1 MLFSSEFEGMHE
13 KTPLCDELTV
23 LMRRE
28 LRVSPG
34 RGAFW
39 EKKMRRFS
47 SELGLEDSET
57 STSWEKRKKRN
68 MVFDSDKLKCHK
80 KKKDIN
86 IWNDSRKTS
95 FSIIAFAGFSFLSL
109 NENTVSCFP
118 FCYLTRA
125 NFFFLRSLKD
135 FRN

>member
-57 STSWEKRKKRN
+57 STSWEKKKE
-68 MVFDSDKLKCHK
+68 K
-80 KKKDIN
+80 KH
-86 IWNDSRKTS
+86 
-95 FSIIAFAGFSFLSL
+95 GL
-109 NENTVSCFP
+109 
-118 FCYLTRA
+118 
-125 NFFFLRSLKD
+125 
-135 FRN
+135 